1 MLACLSFLRG
11 VFTQRVFLLLLFL
24 LLSAVLVQ
32 FASDFAKKSGGR
44 RSGKRNRNLHN
55 FSRVFPCGLQNS
67 FFETAPKRIRKKRRG
82 EIGLHG
88 EGTVTPFVDWGCRIR
103 PFSPPHATQTRKH
116 LFGILIL
123 KFFQIFSSKQQFVLT
138 LRFLHGDAQPSRET
152 IKKSHT
158 KPQIGAPPS
167 PVVTRPPG
175 PPPSYSS
182 TLLYESLI
190 FSTAGVFLPLPFPSL
205 EREAAFA
212 IFFYSQAAEANN

>member
-1 MLACLSFLRG
+1 MWTTELFFFL
-11 VFTQRVFLLLLFL
+11 
-24 LLSAVLVQ
+24 
-32 FASDFAKKSGGR
+32 
-44 RSGKRNRNLHN
+44 
-55 FSRVFPCGLQNS
+55 
-67 FFETAPKRIRKKRRG
+67 ETAPKRIRKKRR
-82 EIGLHG
+82 EKIGLHG

-116 LFGILIL
+116 LFSILIL
-123 KFFQIFSSKQQFVLT
+123 KVFFFSSKQQFVLT

-190 FSTAGVFLPLPFPSL
+190 SSTAGVFLPLPLPSL

-212 IFFYSQAAEANN
+212 IFFLQSGGGGKQLRPQIDEGNQGERVGGEGGKRLYLNIPFAGSSPFATFLYRRHLWKMEQRRSGR